1 MTIKQQPDDPL
12 ALARQAR
19 KSSDLLAGRE
29 AAAAAWQA
37 AMQAGNRAAQ
47 VEAGWL
53 LCFFLYRVGAL
64 AELLAQ
70 GEATLALI
78 TDGDTPTYRVELL
91 RWLAFGACDLGAFD
105 VALQRAHEA
114 CELARTLGPADQA
127 MALNTLAGALERLGD
142 PWQAERLMN
151 EALPLARA
159 SGEPYPLLV
168 TLNNLGA
175 ITIGAFYLLR
185 DSDADDE
192 ARAAMQRSRAAT
204 QEALGLTHLLPDPAF
219 PVFVEGN
226 LGEALV
232 HLGELEEADER
243 LARALERG
251 RALGAQAQVWRIR
264 CSMGEAL
271 LARGRHAAAKA
282 TLTALLDELRSA
294 DPLATLF
301 RVHHALH
308 RACRALGDHSQ
319 ALEHLEA
326 YLRIER
332 QRSTSQLRAQSRLF
346 VTRVEAEQARLQAE
360 RARLEAQI
368 AHTRAA
374 EFEAHALS
382 DQLTGL
388 ANRRHLDMQLPL
400 LLGHAEQRAQ
410 PLTLALVDVDL
421 FKSVN
426 DRFGHAVGDRVLA
439 TLAQML
445 RENTRGS
452 DLVAR
457 IGGEEFLLVLP
468 DAPPADALEVCERLR
483 ARVAAHDWSALAP
496 GLTVT
501 LSLGLAHAPDYA
513 AQPLFERA
521 DAAMYR
527 AKHLGR
533 NRVETA

>member
-1 MTIKQQPDDPL
+1 MSTDSSLDTSL
-12 ALARQAR
+12 EQAR
-19 KSSDLLAGRE
+19 RARRSSDLLGGRTAAEQAWNEAVEAGD
-29 AAAAAWQA
+29 
-37 AMQAGNRAAQ
+37 RARQ

-64 AELLAQ
+64 PELLAQ
-70 GEATLALI
+70 GERTLALI
-78 TDGDTPTYRVELL
+78 ASDDEPTYRVELL
-91 RWLAFGACDLGAFD
+91 RWLTFGACDLGAFD
-105 VALQRAHEA
+105 TALQRAHEA
-114 CELARTLGPADQA
+114 CALARGLGPADQA
-127 MALNTLAGALERLGD
+127 MAMNTLAGALERIGD

-159 SGEPYPLLV
+159 SGEIYPLLV

-175 ITIGAFYLLR
+175 IAIGAFYLLR
-185 DSDADDE
+185 DSDAADE
-192 ARAAMQRSRAAT
+192 ALAAMRRARAVS
-204 QEALGLTHLLPDPAF
+204 QEALGLTHLLPDPTF

-243 LARALERG
+243 LARALDRG

-271 LARGRHAAAKA
+271 LARGRHAEAKSA
-282 TLTALLDELRSA
+282 LTALLDELRAA

-308 RACRALGDHSQ
+308 RACRALGEH
-319 ALEHLEA
+319 ALALGHLEA

-332 QRSTSQLRAQSRLF
+332 QRSTSQLRAQSQHF
-346 VTRVEAEQARLQAE
+346 VTRVESEQARLQAD
-360 RARLEAQI
+360 RARLEAQRER
-368 AHTRAA
+368 TRAA
-374 EFEAHALS
+374 EFEAHALL

-388 ANRRHLDMQLPL
+388 ANRRHLDRQLPL
-400 LLGHAEQRAQ
+400 LLAAAEQRGH

-421 FKSVN
+421 FKSIN
-426 DRFGHAVGDRVLA
+426 DRFGHTVGDRVLT

-483 ARVAAHDWSALAP
+483 ARVAAHDWSVLAP

-501 LSLGLAHAPDYA
+501 LSLGLAHAPTYA
-513 AQPLFERA
+513 PQPLFERA

-527 AKHLGR
+527 AKHRGR
-533 NRVETA
+533 NRVEIA

>member
-1 MTIKQQPDDPL
+1 
-12 ALARQAR
+12 
-19 KSSDLLAGRE
+19 
-29 AAAAAWQA
+29 
-37 AMQAGNRAAQ
+37 MQAGDRAAQ

-114 CELARTLGPADQA
+114 CELARTLCPADQA

-159 SGEPYPLLV
+159 SGEAYPLLV

-192 ARAAMQRSRAAT
+192 ARAAMQRSRSAT
-204 QEALGLTHLLPDPAF
+204 QEALDLTHLLPDPAF

-271 LARGRHAAAKA
+271 LARGRHAEARA
-282 TLTALLDELRSA
+282 TLAALLDELRSA

-308 RACRALGDHSQ
+308 RACRALGDHAQ

-439 TLAQML
+439 ALAQML

-483 ARVAAHDWSALAP
+483 ARVAAHDWSVLAP